1 MEGILMVTLLPWSS
15 VELGDIEVFAPS
27 PPALVVYTWYIDGEP
42 ESTVTYFWHD
52 ETTGLINH
60 ELVFAEPVGF
70 EVALAWAQ
78 EHAPK
83 RGVERIH
90 IKHGPSRKKNGHPAV
105 KVRRRVKRAP
115 RGKVAARAQMARAK
129 KHGRKR

>member
-1 MEGILMVTLLPWSS
+1 MVTLLPWST

-27 PPALVVYTWYIDGEP
+27 PPALLVYTWHNDGEP
-42 ESTVTYFWHD
+42 ESTVTYFSQD
-52 ETTGLINH
+52 ETTGLINY

-90 IKHGPSRKKNGHPAV
+90 VKHGPSRKKHGRPAV

-115 RGKVAARAQMARAK
+115 RGKGAARSQMARAK
-129 KHGRKR
+129 KHGRKK